1 MPNDCANCRGKEK
14 RCGECLAYARRY
26 MRGYQSGMKQRYFA
40 RGVQAMRQR
49 LIDQFRVV
57 AGNEMTGYT
66 AAEIVRVISIEQ

>member
-1 MPNDCANCRGKEK
+1 MPNDCAACRGKEQ
-14 RCGECLAYARRY
+14 RCDACLAYARRY

-57 AGNEMTGYT
+57 GGNEMTGYT
-66 AAEIVRVISIEQ
+66 AAEIVRVISIKP